1 MSPILNHLI
10 TSGMLLLGAFGGT
23 AVAQDGFRTMEELE
37 RENRLLKLQ
46 VENLTISLS
55 ASLAREEV
63 KAASLKEIRQAL
75 ALFGKD
81 FFEEDKDTA
90 LRNAVSDYQVARENL
105 SDLEMS
111 TYDLI
116 PAVRNYLRTA
126 VASDPDARAEVEVKI
141 RELEVAMGQRKQPE
155 RKIERG
161 TAQEARIVT
170 VDSDTGLV
178 VVNAGHDADLN
189 VGMRFRIERNGE
201 HIGDAIVA
209 ATRPDVSG
217 MLMQSL
223 INQDTQVRPGDTAK
237 LILNN

>member
-1 MSPILNHLI
+1 MSLSINSAFA
-10 TSGMLLLGAFGGT
+10 SGLLLLGAFGST
-23 AVAQDGFRTMEELE
+23 AVAQDGLKGIAELE

-46 VENLTISLS
+46 VDNLSVSLG
-55 ASLAREEV
+55 AALAREET
-63 KAASLKEIRQAL
+63 KTASLKEIKQYL

-81 FFEEDKDTA
+81 FFEGGDTK
-90 LRNAVSDYQVARENL
+90 LRHAVSDYQVAREELNE
-105 SDLEMS
+105 LE
-111 TYDLI
+111 TATFELI
-116 PAVRNYLRTA
+116 PAIRHYLRTA
-126 VASDPDARAEVEVKI
+126 VASDPDARADVEVKI
-141 RELEVAMGQRKQPE
+141 RELEVAMGQRKQPK

-189 VGMRFRIERNGE
+189 VGMRFRIERAGVQ
-201 HIGDAIVA
+201 IGDAIVA

-217 MLMQSL
+217 LLMQSL
-223 INQDTQVRPGDTAK
+223 TNQDNQVRPGDTAK